1 MAYPQVEIRNVLIT
15 GCSSGIG
22 AAAARILAS
31 RGWTVIP
38 TARKPDHMD
47 RLREMGLCPVHLDL
61 STPESVVH
69 AARRALEIAGGRL
82 GAIVNNAG
90 YGQPGAMEDLDRE
103 MLRRQFEVNL
113 FGLMEL
119 TNFFIPHFIRQG
131 FGRVVNVSSMVGRIA
146 LPFMGAYSASKFA
159 LEAVSDAMRV
169 ELNGSGVAVSLI
181 EPGPI
186 ATRFGGN
193 ARYHLE
199 GLLGKSD
206 SRFLNFYQRF
216 ARSHDEQPARSLFRL
231 PPEAVARKIVHA
243 LESRRPR
250 TRYPVTIPAHLGL
263 ALRRLLPDRLL
274 DRLMILYW
282 RRKTGLTAL

>member
-1 MAYPQVEIRNVLIT
+1 MRNVLIT

-22 AAAARILAS
+22 AAAARMLAS

-38 TARKPDHMD
+38 TARRPDDMD
-47 RLREMGLCPVHLDL
+47 RLREMGFSPVHLDL
-61 STPESVVH
+61 ASAESVIH
-69 AARRALEIAGGRL
+69 AARRALEIAGGRM

-90 YGQPGAMEDLDRE
+90 YGQPGALEDLDRE

-119 TNFFIPHFIRQG
+119 TNFFVPHFIRQG
-131 FGRVVNVSSMVGRIA
+131 FGRIVNVSSMVGWIA

-169 ELNGSGVAVSLI
+169 ELHGTGVAVSLI

-193 ARYHLE
+193 ARHHLE
-199 GLLGKSD
+199 RLLEKSD
-206 SRFLNFYQRF
+206 SRFLNFYRRF
-216 ARSHDEQPARSLFRL
+216 AQNFHDQSPRSLFRL

-243 LESRRPR
+243 LESRHPR
-250 TRYPVTIPAHLGL
+250 IRYPVTIPAHL
-263 ALRRLLPDRLL
+263 ASAVRRLLPDRLL
-274 DRLMILYW
+274 DRLVILYW
-282 RRKTGLTAL
+282 RRKIGPPAV